1 MPFPSDLS
9 DEDELL
15 FKDKSNAELASK
27 RLQTPITFPF
37 TAFSHQHDLLAIVT
51 KVGDEPQVQVF
62 RIISGQLA
70 YTIKRTDDDYDITSL
85 AWKPDGTCL
94 GIGWSD
100 GKYGIYDGESGRQM
114 SIVELDVEELEEEYA
129 LDLRLPKYNRQKE
142 EAKAEMLSTVAAL
155 GFMGHVKEKSVE
167 VKGTLTTDDWY
178 EMAGDDDDDDD
189 DGVMKQ
195 SKEDVVEAL
204 PRAIASLDV
213 TQVLPRLS
221 AIPAHGVAQPSSGPG
236 ANKFSSQLATDTQF
250 ETHSD
255 GRGKAVDA
263 LLVCQKD
270 RKVQVLLAET
280 VKIGTCKIAG
290 EPIMHAAHPQSS
302 SHALLSKDEHHD
314 SALSL
319 TSLELPLEKLRGSL
333 LHIIATNTKR
343 IQTLM
348 DYVLQTA
355 RCIQHDY
362 TSNVMPPR
370 KILGM
375 LQDDLAKQH
384 PVDGDAVTNLYH
396 LAMTGSFHPQVLIWI
411 DDYKDAF
418 HRRWEQPINTMYS
431 NIQNHIFVNLLPA
444 LDRFSIAVTTLRG
457 QATYHE
463 GSSSFDCSP
472 QILTNILEHIDS
484 LRLVAQKIQLVIM
497 SEHREFRAFIKW
509 LKMQVEIAAAEPFSH
524 NALEVEERESPG
536 IDYPL
541 VLAYIKNNMEQSKL
555 APHIEN
561 RPDVEEGAICSEA
574 QFFAKP
580 LLPTASYELAKKAL
594 KQLDAKGGDT
604 LLVKM
609 KDVGDPMA
617 LLNIPALTCALMGRV
632 RIALKRI
639 TEWQNRMLFP
649 PFDPPSVALRWQGN
663 EVLDMIQTKDSTLVV
678 GMDRAI
684 SQMIEI
690 LSISP
695 GPKSRQSI
703 SSGPVWNQTVT
714 QYHLSGELLDVKF
727 VTGMPDFCLCLVQV
741 EGQTQVI
748 RLRGEVQK
756 VLHTFPA
763 DTTFRPQK
771 LVVGGRKDKLLCV
784 VFGNKGRDWRVLDL
798 SLLLQGPGERGGDG
812 MEVS

>member
-1 MPFPSDLS
+1 MHHPDDLS

-15 FKDKSNAELASK
+15 YKDKVKVELGSK
-27 RLQTPITFPF
+27 RLQTPIKFPF

-62 RIISGQLA
+62 RIISAQLA
-70 YTIKRTDDDYDITSL
+70 YTIKRTDDDHHITSL

-114 SIVELDVEELEEEYA
+114 SVVELDVEELEEEYA

-142 EAKAEMLSTVAAL
+142 EAKADMLSTVAAL
-155 GFMGHVKEKSVE
+155 GFMGHENVRKKGVE
-167 VKGTLTTDDWY
+167 VKDNLTTDDWY
-178 EMAGDDDDDDD
+178 EMSDG

-195 SKEDVVEAL
+195 SKEDVVTAL

-213 TQVLPRLS
+213 TKVLPRLS

-236 ANKFSSQLATDTQF
+236 ANKFSSQVATDAQF
-250 ETHSD
+250 ETHGD
-255 GRGKAVDA
+255 GSAKAVDA

-270 RKVQVLLAET
+270 RKVQVLLDET

-302 SHALLSKDEHHD
+302 SHAILSRDEPSG

-319 TSLELPLEKLRGSL
+319 TSLDLPLEKLGGPL

-348 DYVLQTA
+348 DYVLQAA

-362 TSNVMPPR
+362 TSNVVPPR

-472 QILTNILEHIDS
+472 QIFTNILEHIDS
-484 LRLVAQKIQLVIM
+484 LRLVAQKMQLIIM
-497 SEHREFRAFIKW
+497 SEHREFKAFIEW
-509 LKMQVEIAAAEPFSH
+509 LKMQVEIAAAEPFSQ

-536 IDYPL
+536 MDYPL

-561 RPDVEEGAICSEA
+561 RPDVEAGAICSEA

-580 LLPTASYELAKKAL
+580 LVPTASYELAKEAL

-617 LLNIPALTCALMGRV
+617 LLNVPALTCALMGRV

-649 PFDPPSVALRWQGN
+649 PFDPPSIALQWQAT
-663 EVLDMIQTKDSTLVV
+663 EVLDMIQTKGPTIVV
-678 GMDRAI
+678 GTDKTATNI
-684 SQMIEI
+684 IEV
-690 LSISP
+690 LSISA
-695 GPKSRQSI
+695 GSRSRQSI
-703 SSGPVWNQTVT
+703 SSGPIWNQTVK
-714 QYHLSGELLDVKF
+714 QHEFSGEVLDVKF
-727 VTGMPDFCLCLVQV
+727 VTGMPDVCLCLVQV

-748 RLRGEVQK
+748 RLRGTVQK
-756 VLHTFPA
+756 VLHAFPA
-763 DTTFRPQK
+763 DTSFRPQK

-798 SLLLQGPGERGGDG
+798 SLLLQEVGGREDG
-812 MEVS
+812 LET

>member
-1 MPFPSDLS
+1 MAFPSDLS
-9 DEDELL
+9 DEDEMLYKENSKIQL
-15 FKDKSNAELASK
+15 GSK

-70 YTIKRTDDDYDITSL
+70 YTIKRTDDDYEITSL

-155 GFMGHVKEKSVE
+155 GFMGHQNVKERGVE
-167 VKGTLTTDDWY
+167 VKETLTTDDWY
-178 EMAGDDDDDDD
+178 DMTDGDG
-189 DGVMKQ
+189 DGVTKQ
-195 SKEDVVEAL
+195 SKEDVVKAL

-213 TQVLPRLS
+213 TKVLPRLS

-236 ANKFSSQLATDTQF
+236 ANKFSSQVATDTQF
-250 ETHSD
+250 ETHND
-255 GRGKAVDA
+255 GSAKAVDA

-270 RKVQVLLAET
+270 RKVQVLLDET

-302 SHALLSKDEHHD
+302 SHAILSKDEQSE

-319 TSLELPLEKLRGSL
+319 TSLDLPLEKLGGSL

-343 IQTLM
+343 MQTLM

-362 TSNVMPPR
+362 TSNVVPPR

-418 HRRWEQPINTMYS
+418 HRRWEQPVNTMYS

-463 GSSSFDCSP
+463 GSSSFDCPP
-472 QILTNILEHIDS
+472 QIFTNILEHIDS
-484 LRLVAQKIQLVIM
+484 LRLVAQKMQLIIM

-509 LKMQVEIAAAEPFSH
+509 LKMQVEIAAAEPFSQ

-561 RPDVEEGAICSEA
+561 RPDVEEGSIASEA

-580 LLPTASYELAKKAL
+580 LVPTASYELAKEAL
-594 KQLDAKGGDT
+594 KQLDTKGGDT
-604 LLVKM
+604 LLVKVN
-609 KDVGDPMA
+609 DVGDPMA

-649 PFDPPSVALRWQGN
+649 PFDPPSVALQWQAT
-663 EVLDMIQTKDSTLVV
+663 EVLDMVQTRDTTIIV
-678 GMDRAI
+678 GMDKVTPNV
-684 SQMIEI
+684 IET
-690 LSISP
+690 LVISP
-695 GPKSRQSI
+695 DTKSRQSI
-703 SSGPVWNQTVT
+703 SSGPIWNQTVT
-714 QYHLSGELLDVKF
+714 QHEFPGEILDVKF
-727 VTGMPDFCLCLVQV
+727 VTGMADVCLCLVQV
-741 EGQTQVI
+741 EGRTQVI
-748 RLRGEVQK
+748 RLRGTVQK
-756 VLHTFPA
+756 VLYTFPA
-763 DTTFRPQK
+763 DTSFRPQK
-771 LVVGGRKDKLLCV
+771 LVVGGRRGKLLCV
-784 VFGNKGRDWRVLDL
+784 VCGNKGRDCRVLDL
-798 SLLLQGPGERGGDG
+798 SLLMQGGGERGDG
-812 MEVS
+812 MEV